1 MNKRNIVVLFGGQ
14 SSEHEISCISAVTIM
29 KNINKDKYNIYPVG
43 ITKEGNWRLYHGH
56 IEDLSVDSWV
66 GNSDNAVISPDAT
79 DKALII
85 FKEDGIVKLEV
96 DVVFPALHG
105 LYGEDGSVQG
115 LLELAGIPYVGCGI
129 VASSVSMDKLFT
141 KVIVDRLGIKQ
152 AKYVPV
158 YKKEMDEIKE
168 VVAKIEKQ
176 LEYPVFVKPSN
187 AGSSKGIT
195 KAHNRGELFDGLELA
210 IKHDSKLLIEETIIG
225 REIECAVL
233 GNYHPRTSNVG
244 EIISAAEFYDYDSK
258 YNDKG
263 SKTII
268 NPDLPKDTVKK
279 IKNVAEQ
286 IFRAVDGRGLA
297 RADFFVES
305 KSGEVVFNEINTL
318 PGFTNI
324 SMYPMLWEDKGMSNK
339 ELVDRLI
346 EFAFNK

>member
-29 KNINKDKYNIYPVG
+29 KNIDEDKYDIYPVG
-43 ITKEGNWRLYHGH
+43 ITKEGNWRLYNGK
-56 IEDLSVDSWV
+56 IEDLSKDSWIEH
-66 GNSDNAVISPDAT
+66 SDKAIISPDAT

-85 FKEDGIVKLEV
+85 FKDKGIKKL
-96 DVVFPALHG
+96 DVHIVFPALHG

-129 VASSVSMDKLFT
+129 LASSVSMDKLFT
-141 KVIVDRLGIKQ
+141 KVIVDRLGIRQ

-168 VVAKIEKQ
+168 VVAKIESQ
-176 LEYPVFVKPSN
+176 LDYPVFVKPSN

-225 REIECAVL
+225 REIECAIL

-268 NPDLPKDTVKK
+268 NPDLPRPIVKK
-279 IKNVAEQ
+279 IREYASD

-297 RADFFVES
+297 RADFFIEE
-305 KSGEVVFNEINTL
+305 KSGEVIFNEINTL
-318 PGFTNI
+318 PGFTSI

-339 ELVDRLI
+339 ELVNRLI

>member
-66 GNSDNAVISPDAT
+66 SNSDNAVISPDAT
-79 DKALII
+79 DKSLII

-158 YKKEMDEIKE
+158 YKKEMDDIKE

-279 IKNVAEQ
+279 IRNDAEQ

-318 PGFTNI
+318 PGFTSI